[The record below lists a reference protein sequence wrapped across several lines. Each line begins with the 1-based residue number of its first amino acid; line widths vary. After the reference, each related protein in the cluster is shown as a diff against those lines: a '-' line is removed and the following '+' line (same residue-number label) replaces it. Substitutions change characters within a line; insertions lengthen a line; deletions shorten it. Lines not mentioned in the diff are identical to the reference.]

1 MFSCGGHLS
10 FTIDKEKK
18 NLVKDHPRN
27 IPGKSGLIWSKCD
40 FCEENWNVNCLWT
53 INVLMQ
59 NEDNSSYGIWTM
71 WAKKYMYFSNIFFF
85 TK

>member
-18 NLVKDHPRN
+18 NLVKDHLRY

-40 FCEENWNVNCLWT
+40 FCEEN
-53 INVLMQ
+53 
-59 NEDNSSYGIWTM
+59 
-71 WAKKYMYFSNIFFF
+71 
-85 TK
+85 